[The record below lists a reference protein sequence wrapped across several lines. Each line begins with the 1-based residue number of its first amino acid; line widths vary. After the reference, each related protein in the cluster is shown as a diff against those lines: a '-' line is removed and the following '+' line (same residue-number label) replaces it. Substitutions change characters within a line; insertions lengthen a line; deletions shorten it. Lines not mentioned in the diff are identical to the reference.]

1 MAVNITATLQ
11 SIPNVLYEF
20 DVQGLVTGA
29 NALTLPNTYGAFP
42 PDGEWTPTRCDC
54 FPYQI
59 GAVGALVT
67 PDLTTIVNTNGSI
80 AITVYSAGNTNAKL
94 EVY

>member
-1 MAVNITATLQ
+1 MATVTATLQ
-11 SIPNVLYEF
+11 SIPSVLYEF
-20 DVQGLVTGA
+20 DVTGLTNGA
-29 NALTLPNTYGAFP
+29 NALTLAATYGAFP

-59 GAVGALVT
+59 GSVGALVT

-80 AITVYSAGNTNAKL
+80 AITLYANGNTNCKI